1 MRNNVRY
8 YRLYKLYKGVS
19 QRWLAQKVGCSHS
32 TLGAIERGE
41 SAPNVYLAMRIAR
54 ALGATVEELWRENH
68 DR

>member
-8 YRLYKLYKGVS
+8 YRLYKGVS

-41 SAPNVYLAMRIAR
+41 SAPNAYLAMRIAL
-54 ALGATVEELWRENH
+54 ALDATVEELWRENH

>member
-8 YRLYKLYKGVS
+8 YRLYKGVS

-41 SAPNVYLAMRIAR
+41 SAPNVYLA
-54 ALGATVEELWRENH
+54 LPLKLFCVF
-68 DR
+68 

>member
-1 MRNNVRY
+1 MRNNIRC
-8 YRLYKLYKGVS
+8 YRLYKGVS

-54 ALGATVEELWRENH
+54 VLDATVEELWRENH

>member
-8 YRLYKLYKGVS
+8 YRLYKGVS

-32 TLGAIERGE
+32 TLGEIERGE

-54 ALGATVEELWRENH
+54 ALDATVEELWRENH

>member
-8 YRLYKLYKGVS
+8 YRLYKGVS
-19 QRWLAQKVGCSHS
+19 QRWLAQKVGCSHR
-32 TLGAIERGE
+32 AIERGE

-54 ALGATVEELWRENH
+54 ALDATVEELWRENH

>member
-8 YRLYKLYKGVS
+8 YRLYKGVS

-54 ALGATVEELWRENH
+54 ALDATVEELWRENH
-68 DR
+68 DG

>member
-1 MRNNVRY
+1 MRNNIRY
-8 YRLYKLYKGVS
+8 YRSYKGVS

-32 TLGAIERGE
+32 TLWAIERGE

-54 ALGATVEELWRENH
+54 ALDATVEELWRENH

>member
-8 YRLYKLYKGVS
+8 YRLYKGVS

-32 TLGAIERGE
+32 TLWAIEHGE

-54 ALGATVEELWRENH
+54 ALDATVEELWRENH

>member
-1 MRNNVRY
+1 MRNSVRY
-8 YRLYKLYKGVS
+8 YRLYKGVS

-32 TLGAIERGE
+32 TLWAIERGE

-54 ALGATVEELWRENH
+54 ALDATVEELWRMNY

>member
-8 YRLYKLYKGVS
+8 YRLYKGVS

-32 TLGAIERGE
+32 TLWAIERGE
-41 SAPNVYLAMRIAR
+41 SAPNVYLALRIAR
-54 ALGATVEELWRENH
+54 ALDATVEELWRENY